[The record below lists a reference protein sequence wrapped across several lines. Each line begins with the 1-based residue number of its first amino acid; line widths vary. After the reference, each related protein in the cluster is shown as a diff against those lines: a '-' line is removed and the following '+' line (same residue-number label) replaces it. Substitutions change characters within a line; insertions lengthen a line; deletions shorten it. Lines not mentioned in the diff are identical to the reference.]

1 MLNLVA
7 QFIMIY
13 IMVLIWKLP
22 KIPTIQKPYNRS
34 FLVPMACFVDALR
47 PEKFFI
53 HSYLKFTLGKIVQH
67 VPTIGKNLVSAS
79 LLLRDGFK
87 VVLESNK

>member
-1 MLNLVA
+1 
-7 QFIMIY
+7 
-13 IMVLIWKLP
+13 
-22 KIPTIQKPYNRS
+22 
-34 FLVPMACFVDALR
+34 MACFVDALR